1 MIKKLVWGV
10 FFLVSVVS
18 IYGNDTFEDF
28 EQDFQVEKRIDPL
41 SGFNRA
47 MTSFNDVTYQYVFNP
62 VAKTY
67 GEVVHV
73 EIRKSVGNFFHNLLF
88 PIRFVNN
95 LLQLKFQNSLDE
107 TGRFLIN
114 STIGFFGFFDPAK
127 EQFGLYPHQ
136 EDFGQTL
143 GYWGVGS
150 GFHIVW
156 PFFGP
161 SNLRDSIGSF
171 GVDSYLNPTS
181 YYEDRTKN
189 LLNSYEQSLI
199 LKVYE
204 RVNYLSLHQGEYE
217 KMTAD
222 AIDLY
227 PYLRDAYEQYREQQI
242 KE

>member
-1 MIKKLVWGV
+1 MRLVFSFLFLIITFTTLYSSDSFDEFEEEIK
-10 FFLVSVVS
+10 
-18 IYGNDTFEDF
+18 
-28 EQDFQVEKRIDPL
+28 VEKRIDPL

-47 MTSFNDVTYQYVFNP
+47 MTVFNDKTYYYVLSP
-62 VAKTY
+62 VAKGY
-67 GEVVHV
+67 KNVVHKD
-73 EIRKSVGNFFHNLLF
+73 IRKGVGNFFQNILF

-95 LLQLKFQNSLDE
+95 LLQLKFQNTAEE

-114 STIGFFGFFDPAK
+114 STIGIFGFFDVAGK
-127 EQFGLYPHQ
+127 HYKIYPHN

-171 GVDSYLNPTS
+171 GVDSYLNPTT
-181 YYEDRTKN
+181 YYEDRAHN
-189 LLNSYEQSLI
+189 MVDSYGESI
-199 LKVYE
+199 GLKVYNI
-204 RVNYLSLHQGEYE
+204 VNYTSLHEGEYE
-217 KMTAD
+217 KLTKD

-227 PYLRDAYEQYREQQI
+227 PFLRDSYEQYREKQI
-242 KE
+242 EE